1 MILVFYRSS
10 FLHSALFIFFSHVF
24 LLSSLFYFCVTCKSV
39 CLTRGN
45 QYFIVLLFSSF
56 FCLKKLFIL
65 ELNFSSFVLSF
76 PLLSFLSVSLL
87 ILSPFLDSSPCLPF
101 YNHQPFCYHF
111 RLLVSLLSFPCF
123 LASSSLL
130 VPYLPVSKF
139 SLPSFPFL
147 VSFPLPVVSFPCF
160 LPSPC
165 ILFSSPSF
173 IILPCIVPSLLP
185 FSLPS
190 FPLLPSPCLLS
201 LYSSPSL
208 FSLFTTPP
216 PRFLSSL
223 IFLSTKPSHC
233 YS

>member
-1 MILVFYRSS
+1 MS
-10 FLHSALFIFFSHVF
+10 FIAPLFCTRVFIFFSHVF
-24 LLSSLFYFCVTCKSV
+24 LLSSLFYFCVTCKYV

-111 RLLVSLLSFPCF
+111 RLLVSSPF

-139 SLPSFPFL
+139 SLPSPLSSFFSPFLSLFPFIYLLYNFLVSSPLLVFSSPLLVSSSFL
-147 VSFPLPVVSFPCF
+147 VSFPLFSHFLSPHFPFSPLLVYSHSTPLHLSFPC
-160 LPSPC
+160 
-165 ILFSSPSF
+165 
-173 IILPCIVPSLLP
+173 LLP
-185 FSLPS
+185 PSSS
-190 FPLLPSPCLLS
+190 FPLLSHIS
-201 LYSSPSL
+201 L
-208 FSLFTTPP
+208 
-216 PRFLSSL
+216 
-223 IFLSTKPSHC
+223 H
-233 YS
+233 